1 MSFDEDARADVVVR
15 AGDQRDICE
24 FGRLNTRKV
33 ELVEEMAAADKRVSE
48 LEDAEEAVLLA
59 DDAEPGAFKLQVGEC
74 FIDSD
79 AEAAGAFVSSALD
92 ADKAARER
100 GAAELARVTARL
112 GELKASLYA
121 RFGKSINLEDGAPPG
136 K

>member
-33 ELVEEMAAADKRVSE
+33 ELTEEMAAADKRVSE

-59 DDAEPGAFKLQVGEC
+59 DRVVVLSPRPGRIVADFEVALDRPRNAAQE
-74 FIDSD
+74 DSD
-79 AEAAGAFVSSALD
+79 VFVEHTRLVRAALREGAG
-92 ADKAARER
+92 R
-100 GAAELARVTARL
+100 
-112 GELKASLYA
+112 
-121 RFGKSINLEDGAPPG
+121 
-136 K
+136 